1 MMKIKRKFTH
11 TLIQK
16 NRIKFKMSVL
26 KSINPATEDL
36 FAEFK
41 EINLSSAEE
50 IISKSSESQKSWSS
64 IDIEKRSKI
73 ILDIGALLSK
83 NKDSYADIITNEMG
97 KPITESAAEVQK
109 CIWLCEYYAE
119 NANNFLSDQYIES
132 DAQKSLVAFEPL
144 GVILGVM
151 PWNFPFWQVFRFTI
165 PAILAGNAVL
175 LKHASN
181 VQASAVAIEK
191 IFHESDV
198 PNDIFRTLI
207 IGSRIVSD
215 IIANNH
221 VKAVSLT
228 GSEYAGSKV
237 GECSGKHLKKTV
249 LELGGAD
256 PFIVLEDADLPRCID
271 SAVKGRMLNN
281 GQSCI
286 AAKRFIVH
294 SGVYDKFI
302 LGLKESVEKLSIGNP
317 MDAETQVGPLAR
329 EDILNE
335 VDEQVQKSVKLGATL
350 ISGGS
355 RIDRPGYFYH
365 PTILTDITK
374 DMPVYYDET
383 FGPVFTI
390 FKFDSIDQMIEIAND
405 SDFGLGGSL
414 WSSDRDKA
422 LSLARKIETGAVFIN
437 DFTKSDP
444 RLPFGG
450 IKKSGYGRE
459 LSEFGIREFVN
470 IKTISIN

>member
-1 MMKIKRKFTH
+1 
-11 TLIQK
+11 
-16 NRIKFKMSVL
+16 MSVL
-26 KSINPATEDL
+26 KSINPTTEEL
-36 FAEFK
+36 YAEFK
-41 EINLSSAEE
+41 EINLSTAEQ
-50 IISKSSESQKSWSS
+50 IIEKSSNAQLVWSNV
-64 IDIEKRSKI
+64 DIEKRSKI
-73 ILDIGALLSK
+73 ILEIGSFLK
-83 NKDSYADIITNEMG
+83 TNKRSYAEIITNEMG
-97 KPITESAAEVQK
+97 KPITEAIGEIDK
-109 CIWLCEYYAE
+109 CVWLCEYYAE
-119 NANNFLSDQYIES
+119 NASKFLGDQHLES

-151 PWNFPFWQVFRFTI
+151 PWNFPFWQVFRFAI
-165 PAILAGNAVL
+165 PAILAGNSVL

-181 VQASAVAIEK
+181 VQASALAIEK
-191 IFHESDV
+191 IFHESDIQ
-198 PNDIFRTLI
+198 NDVFRTLI
-207 IGSRIVSD
+207 VGSRAVSE
-215 IIANNH
+215 IIANKY

-256 PFIVLEDADLPRCID
+256 PFIMLDDANIPNAVD

-281 GQSCI
+281 GHSCI

-294 SGVYDKFI
+294 SSVYDDFVS
-302 LGLKESVEKLSIGNP
+302 GLQDAVSKLVIGDP
-317 MDAETQVGPLAR
+317 MMSETQVGPLAR

-335 VDEQVQKSVKLGATL
+335 IDEQVQKSVSLGAKL
-350 ISGGS
+350 VSGGS
-355 RIDRPGYFYH
+355 RLNQSGYFYS
-365 PTILTDITK
+365 PTILTDIKK

-390 FKFDSIDQMIEIAND
+390 FKFDSIDEMLEIAND

-414 WSSDRDKA
+414 WSEDRDKA
-422 LSLARKIETGAVFIN
+422 LLIARKIQTGVVFIN
-437 DFTKSDP
+437 AFTKSDP

-470 IKTISIN
+470 IKTIAVY

>member
-1 MMKIKRKFTH
+1 
-11 TLIQK
+11 
-16 NRIKFKMSVL
+16 MSVL
-26 KSINPATEDL
+26 KSINPTTEEL
-36 FAEFK
+36 YAEFK
-41 EINLSSAEE
+41 EINLSAAEQ
-50 IISKSSESQKSWSS
+50 IIEKSSNAQLVWSNV
-64 IDIEKRSKI
+64 DIEKRSKI
-73 ILDIGALLSK
+73 ILEIGSFLK
-83 NKDSYADIITNEMG
+83 TNKRSYAEIITNEMG
-97 KPITESAAEVQK
+97 KPITEAIGEIDK
-109 CIWLCEYYAE
+109 CVWLCEYYAE
-119 NANNFLSDQYIES
+119 NASKFLGDQHLES

-151 PWNFPFWQVFRFTI
+151 PWNFPFWQVFRFAI
-165 PAILAGNAVL
+165 PAILAGNSVL

-181 VQASAVAIEK
+181 VQASALAIEK
-191 IFHESDV
+191 IFHESDIQ
-198 PNDIFRTLI
+198 NDVFRTLI
-207 IGSRIVSD
+207 VGSRAVSE
-215 IIANNH
+215 IIANKY

-256 PFIVLEDADLPRCID
+256 PFIMLDDANIPNAVD

-294 SGVYDKFI
+294 SSVYDDFVS
-302 LGLKESVEKLSIGNP
+302 GLQDAVSKLVIGDP
-317 MDAETQVGPLAR
+317 MMSETQVGPLAR

-335 VDEQVQKSVKLGATL
+335 IDEQVQKSVSLGAKL
-350 ISGGS
+350 VSGGS
-355 RIDRPGYFYH
+355 RLNQSGYFYS
-365 PTILTDITK
+365 PTILTDIKK

-390 FKFDSIDQMIEIAND
+390 FKFDSIDEMLEIAND

-414 WSSDRDKA
+414 WSEDRDKA
-422 LSLARKIETGAVFIN
+422 LSIARKIQTGVVFIN
-437 DFTKSDP
+437 AFTKSDP

-470 IKTISIN
+470 IKTIAVY

>member
-1 MMKIKRKFTH
+1 
-11 TLIQK
+11 
-16 NRIKFKMSVL
+16 MSVL
-26 KSINPATEDL
+26 KSINPTTEEL
-36 FAEFK
+36 YAEFK
-41 EINLSSAEE
+41 EINLSTAEQ
-50 IISKSSESQKSWSS
+50 IIEKSSNAQLVWSNV
-64 IDIEKRSKI
+64 DIEKRSKI
-73 ILDIGALLSK
+73 ILEIGSFLK
-83 NKDSYADIITNEMG
+83 TNKRSYAEIITNEMG
-97 KPITESAAEVQK
+97 KPITEAIGEIDK
-109 CIWLCEYYAE
+109 CVWLCEYYAE
-119 NANNFLSDQYIES
+119 NASKFLGDQHLES
-132 DAQKSLVAFEPL
+132 DAKKSLVAFEPL

-151 PWNFPFWQVFRFTI
+151 PWNFPFWQVFRFAI
-165 PAILAGNAVL
+165 PAILAGNSVL

-181 VQASAVAIEK
+181 VQASALAIEK

-198 PNDIFRTLI
+198 PNDVFRTLI
-207 IGSRIVSD
+207 VGSRAVSE
-215 IIANNH
+215 IIANKY

-256 PFIVLEDADLPRCID
+256 PFIMLDDANIPNAVD
-271 SAVKGRMLNN
+271 SAVKGRMLKN

-294 SGVYDKFI
+294 SSVYDNFVS
-302 LGLKESVEKLSIGNP
+302 GLQGAVSKLVIGDP
-317 MDAETQVGPLAR
+317 MMSETQVGPLAR

-335 VDEQVQKSVKLGATL
+335 IDAQVQKSVSLGAKL
-350 ISGGS
+350 VSGGS
-355 RIDRPGYFYH
+355 RLNQSGYFYS
-365 PTILTDITK
+365 PTILTDIKK

-390 FKFDSIDQMIEIAND
+390 FKFDSIDEMLEIAND

-414 WSSDRDKA
+414 WSEDRDKA
-422 LSLARKIETGAVFIN
+422 LLIARKIQTGVVFIN
-437 DFTKSDP
+437 AFTKSDP

-470 IKTISIN
+470 IKTIAVY

>member
-1 MMKIKRKFTH
+1 
-11 TLIQK
+11 
-16 NRIKFKMSVL
+16 MSVL
-26 KSINPATEDL
+26 KSINPTTEEL
-36 FAEFK
+36 YAEFK
-41 EINLSSAEE
+41 EIDLSAAEA
-50 IISKSSESQKSWSS
+50 IIEKSSISQIKWSNV
-64 IDIEKRSKI
+64 DIEKRSKM
-73 ILDIGALLSK
+73 ILEIGDLVKSK
-83 NKDSYADIITNEMG
+83 KRSYAEIIVNEMG
-97 KPITESAAEVQK
+97 KPITEAIGEIDK
-109 CIWLCEYYAE
+109 CVWLCEYYAE
-119 NANNFLSDQYIES
+119 NASKFLGDQYINS

-151 PWNFPFWQVFRFTI
+151 PWNFPFWQVFRFAV
-165 PAILAGNAVL
+165 PAILAGNSVL

-181 VQASAVAIEK
+181 VQASALAIEK

-198 PNDIFRTLI
+198 PNDVFRTLI
-207 IGSRIVSD
+207 IGSRAVSE
-215 IIANNH
+215 IIANKH

-256 PFIVLEDADLPRCID
+256 PFIVLDDANISNAVD

-294 SGVYDKFI
+294 SSIYDDFI
-302 LGLKESVEKLSIGNP
+302 SRLQDAVSKLVIGDP
-317 MDAETQVGPLAR
+317 MINETQVGPLAR

-335 VDEQVQKSVKLGATL
+335 VDEQVQKSVNLGANL
-350 ISGGS
+350 VAGGS
-355 RIDRPGYFYH
+355 KLNQSGYFYS
-365 PTILTDITK
+365 PTILTDIK
-374 DMPVYYDET
+374 KNMPVYYDET

-470 IKTISIN
+470 IKTISVN